1 MASSP
6 CRSLGER
13 LIAMDS
19 SQDFNSLQEAIQ
31 KSLVSTVKSAN
42 RIASQDLSFQ
52 RTINPDVAEQLDE
65 KTSRIL
71 DLSTR
76 LLSSAAQAC
85 GLKPIKLE
93 DPEDVDMN
101 WRAVVDVVDSI
112 LEKADRAIDEYTGL
126 VKQRENGDSDSNSK
140 TKQSKST
147 GKVIR
152 NANVKKPQLD
162 FEIQPNNFLDG
173 PWKPIL
179 TEKPHATVP
188 LDESLVTFVRN
199 DGAVQ
204 YKHPYEHEISS
215 MQYPDRVFQIQD
227 PIPPQPAETTSATWV
242 DTYEGVL
249 AMLEELKGAKEIAV
263 DLEHHDFRT
272 YIGLVSLLQISTR
285 EKDWVVDTLKPWR
298 HKLQVLNEVFADPT
312 IIKVFHGAYMDMVW
326 LQRDLGLY
334 VNGLFDTFFASDA
347 LHYSSRSL
355 AFLLSKFVN
364 FDADKRY
371 QLADWRIRPLTEEMM
386 YYARSDTHYLLYIYD
401 MIRNELVQ
409 SSDSDKH
416 LVKRV
421 LERSRELSLSRHEN
435 PECDAE
441 TGEGSRGWF
450 NFVLKNSQ
458 LGYKS
463 EQFAIFRALWKWR
476 DLTARKEDENPNFV
490 LGNNNLTEIVRV
502 NPPDAKA
509 LHSLLP
515 LSASLARSRVN
526 EIWTQM
532 QEEKAR
538 GGPSLIQ
545 FFSSR
550 DPATL
555 QSQSGV
561 LRVTKTQSQ
570 ALKPDGDV
578 MATKLA
584 RSQLFGDVAVSSR
597 WDETKGAV
605 DAKEDYFP
613 FPWQRFIGD
622 VADVVVEAE
631 PQQEPIVAAP
641 VKEDTTSAAEVD
653 KDEEF
658 TLRRGQKRK
667 AEAVENDESISSE
680 ANSASDGDEEM
691 QDENVNDDAVIE
703 IEDEDVPSRG
713 AKKAKKLEK
722 KKQREEARAAQEQ
735 QRLELRTKRQ
745 EEKLARKEQR
755 KNQQQPKTEEPTKYQ
770 AVPFDYSKAASVLH
784 AKRDETKESAQE
796 AKKKAFDPYAKTGD
810 DEIKPARKMPPVR
823 GEKSATFKK

>member
-1 MASSP
+1 
-6 CRSLGER
+6 
-13 LIAMDS
+13 MDP

-65 KTSRIL
+65 TTSRIL

-76 LLSSAAQAC
+76 LLNSTAEAC
-85 GLKPIKLE
+85 GLKPLKLE

-140 TKQSKST
+140 TKQAKST
-147 GKVIR
+147 AKVIR

-162 FEIQPNNFLDG
+162 FEIRPNNFPDG
-173 PWKPIL
+173 PWKPLL
-179 TEKPHATVP
+179 TEKPHAKVP
-188 LDESLVTFVRN
+188 LDKSLVTFVGH
-199 DGAVQ
+199 DGASQ
-204 YKHPYEHEISS
+204 YKHPYEPEILS
-215 MQYPDRVFQIQD
+215 MQYPDRLFQIMD
-227 PIPPQPAETTSATWV
+227 PIPPQPVETTSATWV
-242 DTYEGVL
+242 DTYEGVVE
-249 AMLEELKGAKEIAV
+249 MLQELKKAKEIAV

-285 EKDWVVDTLKPWR
+285 EKDWVVDTLRPWR

-312 IIKVFHGAYMDMVW
+312 IVKVFHGAYMDMVW

-347 LHYSSRSL
+347 LHYPSRSL

-371 QLADWRIRPLTEEMM
+371 QLADWRIRPLPEEMM

-401 MIRNELVQ
+401 RIRNDLNQASER
-409 SSDSDKH
+409 SDPDK
-416 LVKRV
+416 VIMNRV
-421 LERSRELSLSRHEN
+421 LEKSRELSLSRHEN
-435 PECDAE
+435 LEFNEE
-441 TGEGSRGWF
+441 TGEGTRGWF

-463 EQFAIFRALWKWR
+463 EQFAVFRALWKWR
-476 DLTARKEDENPNFV
+476 DVTARKEDENPNFV
-490 LGNNNLTEIVRV
+490 LGNNNLLELVRV

-515 LSASLARSRVN
+515 VTASLARSRVN
-526 EIWTQM
+526 EVWSQI

-538 GGPSLIQ
+538 GGPSLLQ

-550 DPATL
+550 DPASA
-555 QSQSGV
+555 QQKSGMP
-561 LRVTKTQSQ
+561 RVSKTQNQ
-570 ALKPDGDV
+570 TPKLDGQV
-578 MATKLA
+578 TATKLA
-584 RSQLFGDVAVSSR
+584 RSQLFGNVAVSSR
-597 WDETKGAV
+597 WDATKASV
-605 DAKEDYFP
+605 DVKEDYFP
-613 FPWQRFIGD
+613 FPWQRFVGD
-622 VADVVVEAE
+622 AADIVIPAE
-631 PQQEPIVAAP
+631 PVQELEIATP
-641 VKEDTTSAAEVD
+641 VKEDAKPPAEAER
-653 KDEEF
+653 DEEF

-667 AEAVENDESISSE
+667 SDAIENDEPTSSE
-680 ANSASDGDEEM
+680 ADSASDGDEEM
-691 QDENVNDDAVIE
+691 QDESVDNSAVIE
-703 IEDEDVPSRG
+703 IENEDLPPKA
-713 AKKAKKLEK
+713 AKKARKLEK
-722 KKQREEARAAQEQ
+722 RKKREEAKTAQEQ
-735 QRLELRTKRQ
+735 QHLELRTKRQ
-745 EEKLARKEQR
+745 EEKLTRKGQR
-755 KNQQQPKTEEPTKYQ
+755 KNQQQAGKEEPTKYQ
-770 AVPFDYSKAASVLH
+770 AVPFDYSKATSVLH
-784 AKRDETKESAQE
+784 AKRDESKESIQA

-810 DEIKPARKMPPVR
+810 DEIKAARRMPPIR

>member
-1 MASSP
+1 
-6 CRSLGER
+6 
-13 LIAMDS
+13 MDS

-42 RIASQDLSFQ
+42 RIASQDLAFQ

-140 TKQSKST
+140 AKQPKST

-152 NANVKKPQLD
+152 NANVKKPQLG
-162 FEIQPNNFLDG
+162 FEIQPNNFFDG

-188 LDESLVTFVRN
+188 LEESLVTFVRN
-199 DGAVQ
+199 DGTTQ
-204 YKHPYEHEISS
+204 YRHPYETEISS
-215 MQYPDRVFQIQD
+215 MQYPDRIFQIQD
-227 PIPPQPAETTSATWV
+227 PIQPQPDETTSATWV

-249 AMLEELKGAKEIAV
+249 AMLEELKDAKEIAV

-312 IIKVFHGAYMDMVW
+312 IVKVFHGAYMDMVW

-355 AFLLSKFVN
+355 AFLLSKFVDFN
-364 FDADKRY
+364 ADKRY
-371 QLADWRIRPLTEEMM
+371 QLADWRIRPLSEEMM

-401 MIRNELVQ
+401 KIRNELVQ

-421 LERSRELSLSRHEN
+421 LERSRELSMSRHEN
-435 PECDAE
+435 PECNAE

-463 EQFAIFRALWKWR
+463 EQFAIFRALWNWR

-515 LSASLARSRVN
+515 LNASLARSRVN

-538 GGPSLIQ
+538 GGPSLLQ

-561 LRVTKTQSQ
+561 PRVTKTQSQ
-570 ALKPDGDV
+570 AIKPDANV
-578 MATKLA
+578 TAAKLA

-597 WDETKGAV
+597 WDETKESADV
-605 DAKEDYFP
+605 KEDYFP
-613 FPWQRFIGD
+613 FPWQRFVGD
-622 VADVVVEAE
+622 VADVVVETE
-631 PQQEPIVAAP
+631 PQQEPVAATP
-641 VKEDTTSAAEVD
+641 PKEDTTPAAEVD

-667 AEAVENDESISSE
+667 ANAVENDESISSE
-680 ANSASDGDEEM
+680 AGSTSDGDEEM
-691 QDENVNDDAVIE
+691 QDEIANADAVIE
-703 IEDEDVPSRG
+703 IEDEDTPSRS

-722 KKQREEARAAQEQ
+722 KKQRDEARAAQDQ

-745 EEKLARKEQR
+745 EEKFARKEQR
-755 KNQQQPKTEEPTKYQ
+755 KNQQQVKKEEPTKYQ

>member
-1 MASSP
+1 
-6 CRSLGER
+6 
-13 LIAMDS
+13 MDS

-52 RTINPDVAEQLDE
+52 RTINPDVAEQLDD

-140 TKQSKST
+140 AKQPKST

-162 FEIQPNNFLDG
+162 FEIQPNNFFDG

-199 DGAVQ
+199 DGTTQ
-204 YKHPYEHEISS
+204 YRHPYETEISS
-215 MQYPDRVFQIQD
+215 MQYPDRLFQIQD
-227 PIPPQPAETTSATWV
+227 PILPQPDEATSATWV

-249 AMLEELKGAKEIAV
+249 AMLEELKEAKEIAV

-312 IIKVFHGAYMDMVW
+312 IVKVFHGAYMDMVW

-371 QLADWRIRPLTEEMM
+371 QLADWRIRPLSEEMM
-386 YYARSDTHYLLYIYD
+386 FYARSDTHYLLYIYD
-401 MIRNELVQ
+401 KIRNELVQ

-435 PECDAE
+435 PECNAE

-463 EQFAIFRALWKWR
+463 EQFAIFRALWNWR

-515 LSASLARSRVN
+515 LNASLARSRVN

-538 GGPSLIQ
+538 GGPSLLQ

-561 LRVTKTQSQ
+561 PRVTKTQSQ
-570 ALKPDGDV
+570 ALKPDANV
-578 MATKLA
+578 TAAKLA

-597 WDETKGAV
+597 WDEMKESGDV
-605 DAKEDYFP
+605 KEDYFP
-613 FPWQRFIGD
+613 FPWQRFVGD
-622 VADVVVEAE
+622 VANVVVEVE
-631 PQQEPIVAAP
+631 PQQEPVVTAP
-641 VKEDTTSAAEVD
+641 PKEETIPAAEVD

-680 ANSASDGDEEM
+680 ADLASDGDAEM
-691 QDENVNDDAVIE
+691 QDENANDDAVIE
-703 IEDEDVPSRG
+703 IDDEDTPSRA

-722 KKQREEARAAQEQ
+722 KKQRDEARAAQEQ

-745 EEKLARKEQR
+745 EEKLVRKEQR
-755 KNQQQPKTEEPTKYQ
+755 KNQQQAKKEEPTKYQ

-784 AKRDETKESAQE
+784 AKREDTKESAQE

>member
-1 MASSP
+1 
-6 CRSLGER
+6 
-13 LIAMDS
+13 MDS

-52 RTINPDVAEQLDE
+52 RTINPDVAEQLDD

-140 TKQSKST
+140 AKQPKST

-152 NANVKKPQLD
+152 NANVKKPQLG
-162 FEIQPNNFLDG
+162 FEIQPNNFFDG

-199 DGAVQ
+199 DGTTQ
-204 YKHPYEHEISS
+204 YRHPYETEISS
-215 MQYPDRVFQIQD
+215 MQYPDRLFQVQD
-227 PIPPQPAETTSATWV
+227 PISPQPDETTSATWV

-249 AMLEELKGAKEIAV
+249 VMLEELKEAKEIAV

-312 IIKVFHGAYMDMVW
+312 IVKVFHGAYMDMVW

-364 FDADKRY
+364 FNADKRY
-371 QLADWRIRPLTEEMM
+371 QLADWRIRPLSEEMM

-401 MIRNELVQ
+401 KIRNELVQ

-435 PECDAE
+435 PECNAE

-463 EQFAIFRALWKWR
+463 EQFAIFRALWNWR

-515 LSASLARSRVN
+515 LNASLARSRVN

-538 GGPSLIQ
+538 GGPSLLQ

-561 LRVTKTQSQ
+561 PRVTKTQSQ
-570 ALKPDGDV
+570 ALKPDANV
-578 MATKLA
+578 TAAKLA
-584 RSQLFGDVAVSSR
+584 RSQLFGNVAVSSR
-597 WDETKGAV
+597 WDETKDSSDV
-605 DAKEDYFP
+605 KEDYFP
-613 FPWQRFIGD
+613 FPWQRFVGD
-622 VADVVVEAE
+622 VADVVVEVE
-631 PQQEPIVAAP
+631 PQQEPVVATP
-641 VKEDTTSAAEVD
+641 PKEETLPAAEVD

-680 ANSASDGDEEM
+680 ADLASDGDAEM
-691 QDENVNDDAVIE
+691 QDENANDDAVIE
-703 IEDEDVPSRG
+703 IEDEDTPSRA

-722 KKQREEARAAQEQ
+722 KKQRDEARAAQEQ

-745 EEKLARKEQR
+745 EEKFVRKEQR
-755 KNQQQPKTEEPTKYQ
+755 KNQQQAKKEEPTKYQ

-784 AKRDETKESAQE
+784 AKRDNTKELAQE

>member
-1 MASSP
+1 
-6 CRSLGER
+6 
-13 LIAMDS
+13 
-19 SQDFNSLQEAIQ
+19 
-31 KSLVSTVKSAN
+31 
-42 RIASQDLSFQ
+42 
-52 RTINPDVAEQLDE
+52 
-65 KTSRIL
+65 
-71 DLSTR
+71 
-76 LLSSAAQAC
+76 
-85 GLKPIKLE
+85 
-93 DPEDVDMN
+93 
-101 WRAVVDVVDSI
+101 
-112 LEKADRAIDEYTGL
+112 
-126 VKQRENGDSDSNSK
+126 
-140 TKQSKST
+140 
-147 GKVIR
+147 
-152 NANVKKPQLD
+152 
-162 FEIQPNNFLDG
+162 
-173 PWKPIL
+173 
-179 TEKPHATVP
+179 
-188 LDESLVTFVRN
+188 
-199 DGAVQ
+199 
-204 YKHPYEHEISS
+204 
-215 MQYPDRVFQIQD
+215 
-227 PIPPQPAETTSATWV
+227 
-242 DTYEGVL
+242 
-249 AMLEELKGAKEIAV
+249 
-263 DLEHHDFRT
+263 
-272 YIGLVSLLQISTR
+272 
-285 EKDWVVDTLKPWR
+285 
-298 HKLQVLNEVFADPT
+298 
-312 IIKVFHGAYMDMVW
+312 
-326 LQRDLGLY
+326 
-334 VNGLFDTFFASDA
+334 
-347 LHYSSRSL
+347 
-355 AFLLSKFVN
+355 
-364 FDADKRY
+364 
-371 QLADWRIRPLTEEMM
+371 M

>member
-1 MASSP
+1 
-6 CRSLGER
+6 
-13 LIAMDS
+13 MDS

-355 AFLLSKFVN
+355 AFLLLKFVN

>member
-1 MASSP
+1 
-6 CRSLGER
+6 
-13 LIAMDS
+13 MDS

-179 TEKPHATVP
+179 TEKPHAIVP

-199 DGAVQ
+199 DGTAQ
-204 YKHPYEHEISS
+204 YRHPYEHEISS

-249 AMLEELKGAKEIAV
+249 AMLEELKEAKEIAV

-409 SSDSDKH
+409 SSDSDKD

-463 EQFAIFRALWKWR
+463 DQFAIFRALWKWR

-538 GGPSLIQ
+538 GGPSLLQ

-578 MATKLA
+578 TATKLA
-584 RSQLFGDVAVSSR
+584 RSQLFGNVAVSSR

-631 PQQEPIVAAP
+631 PQQEPIVATP
-641 VKEDTTSAAEVD
+641 VKEDTISAAEVD

-735 QRLELRTKRQ
+735 QRLEVRTKRQ

-755 KNQQQPKTEEPTKYQ
+755 KNQQQAKAEEPTKYQ

>member
-1 MASSP
+1 
-6 CRSLGER
+6 
-13 LIAMDS
+13 MDS

-52 RTINPDVAEQLDE
+52 RTINPDVAEQLDD

-140 TKQSKST
+140 AKQPKST

-152 NANVKKPQLD
+152 NANVKKPQLG
-162 FEIQPNNFLDG
+162 FEIQPNNFFDG

-199 DGAVQ
+199 DGTTQ
-204 YKHPYEHEISS
+204 YRHPYEREISS
-215 MQYPDRVFQIQD
+215 MQYPDRLFQVQD
-227 PIPPQPAETTSATWV
+227 PISPQPDETTSATWV

-249 AMLEELKGAKEIAV
+249 AMLEELKEAKEIAV

-312 IIKVFHGAYMDMVW
+312 IVKVFHGAYMDMVW

-364 FDADKRY
+364 FNADKRY
-371 QLADWRIRPLTEEMM
+371 QLADWRIRPLSEEMM

-401 MIRNELVQ
+401 KIRNELVQ

-435 PECDAE
+435 PECNAE

-463 EQFAIFRALWKWR
+463 EQFAIFRALWNWR

-515 LSASLARSRVN
+515 LNASLARSRVN

-538 GGPSLIQ
+538 GGPSLLQ

-561 LRVTKTQSQ
+561 PRVTKTQSQ
-570 ALKPDGDV
+570 ALKPDANV
-578 MATKLA
+578 TAAKLA
-584 RSQLFGDVAVSSR
+584 RSQLFGNVAVSSR
-597 WDETKGAV
+597 WDETKDSSDV
-605 DAKEDYFP
+605 KEDYFP
-613 FPWQRFIGD
+613 FPWQRFVGD
-622 VADVVVEAE
+622 VADVVVEVE
-631 PQQEPIVAAP
+631 PQQEPVVATP
-641 VKEDTTSAAEVD
+641 PKEETLPAAEVD

-680 ANSASDGDEEM
+680 ADLASDGDAEM
-691 QDENVNDDAVIE
+691 QDENANDDAVIE
-703 IEDEDVPSRG
+703 IEDEDTPSRA

-722 KKQREEARAAQEQ
+722 KKQRDEARAAQEQ

-745 EEKLARKEQR
+745 EEKFVRKEQR
-755 KNQQQPKTEEPTKYQ
+755 KNQQQAKKEEPTKYQ

-784 AKRDETKESAQE
+784 AKRDNTKELAQE